1 MGSTY
6 ASAVSV
12 ARSGQSPC
20 PAVTRSRPHSPSPM
34 LIPRADQLAGY
45 ARSLNIGALDGA
57 ARAGRGGTRRA
68 GRGGTRWTGRHALD
82 GATHAALDR
91 AAHAALDGA
100 APAVPAVRRPRARC
114 RRRPVVE

>member
-12 ARSGQSPC
+12 ARSGPSPC
-20 PAVTRSRPHSPSPM
+20 TAVTRSRPPSLSPM
-34 LIPRADQLAGY
+34 LSPRADQLAGY

-68 GRGGTRWTGRHALD
+68 SGQAATGTLPT
-82 GATHAALDR
+82 AAQPEL
-91 AAHAALDGA
+91 HHGA
-100 APAVPAVRRPRARC
+100 AVGSVPVAA
-114 RRRPVVE
+114 

>member
-57 ARAGRGGTRRA
+57 ARAGRGGTRWT
-68 GRGGTRWTGRHALD
+68 GRHAARWTGRHALD
-82 GATHAALDR
+82 GAARAGRGDTRRAGPVSYTH
-91 AAHAALDGA
+91 
-100 APAVPAVRRPRARC
+100 
-114 RRRPVVE
+114 